1 LITLNQSVSDRQP
14 IDTAPCAGRWLLLFA
29 PIKEV
34 SWSVTEASRTNGLVA
49 MECREKVSA
58 I

>member
-1 LITLNQSVSDRQP
+1 VSNRQP
-14 IDTAPCAGRWLLLFA
+14 IDTAPCAAGCYCLY

-34 SWSVTEASRTNGLVA
+34 TWSVTEAWRTNGLVA